1 MFQRNLRGHARAS
14 YNGVSGRFLS
24 FSLPGP
30 QRITLV
36 SCRSFSSTTYLKNEA
51 MPLPSKDKVFLFR
64 EIAMMILRTISN
76 ICIFKDAYDDT
87 AEHVKQLYLQTQQV
101 YSEKITRIVD
111 DISSLNLLEVNT
123 NSPLNGI

>member
-1 MFQRNLRGHARAS
+1 
-14 YNGVSGRFLS
+14 
-24 FSLPGP
+24 
-30 QRITLV
+30 
-36 SCRSFSSTTYLKNEA
+36 
-51 MPLPSKDKVFLFR
+51 MPLPSKDKVILFR
-64 EIAMMILRTISN
+64 EIPMMILRTISN
-76 ICIFKDAYDDT
+76 ICIFKVAYDDT

>member
-51 MPLPSKDKVFLFR
+51 MPLPSKDKVILFR
-64 EIAMMILRTISN
+64 EIPMMILRTISN
-76 ICIFKDAYDDT
+76 ICIFKVAYDDT